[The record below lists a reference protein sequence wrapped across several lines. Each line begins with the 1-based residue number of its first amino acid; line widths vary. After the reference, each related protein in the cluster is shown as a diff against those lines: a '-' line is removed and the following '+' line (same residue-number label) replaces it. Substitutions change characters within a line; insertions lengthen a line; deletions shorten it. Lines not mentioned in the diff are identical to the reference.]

1 MITIEFFGVRGSTPC
16 SCRSTAGVGGNT
28 SCVVLHCGD
37 DDPIILDLGTGV
49 RYLGEHLDSQNNP
62 APFRGT
68 ALVTHLHWDHVQ
80 GLPFFIPML
89 SEDAELTLVGPSQ
102 ESGSLQEAVE
112 AFVCP
117 PLFPI
122 DLRVLPGSVDFVES
136 CHTELNVGNAKVMV
150 RPVEH
155 IGATNGYRINF
166 GSGSVAYIPDHQEP
180 EDGSREVSET
190 VLELCQGVDVLIH
203 DAQYNVEE
211 FGKKSSWG
219 HSTIDYAAE
228 VARQSG
234 AKRLVLFHH
243 DPSHSDEW
251 VGAACGYVAELADGA
266 FDVVAASEKM
276 VLISGEVTSTLER
289 VEV

>member
-16 SCRSTAGVGGNT
+16 SCHSTAGIGGNT
-28 SCVVLHCGD
+28 SCVVLHCGE

-62 APFRGT
+62 GPFRGT

-89 SEDAELTLVGPSQ
+89 SEDAELTLVGPAQ
-102 ESGSLQEAVE
+102 ETGTLQEAVE

-136 CHTELNVGNAKVMV
+136 CHTELMVGNAAVMV

-155 IGATNGYRINF
+155 IGVTNGYRISF

-180 EDGSREVSET
+180 VDGSRAVSDT
-190 VLELCQGVDVLIH
+190 VLELCRDVDVLIH
-203 DAQYNVEE
+203 DAQYDALE
-211 FGKKSSWG
+211 FGQKSTWG

-228 VARQSG
+228 VARQSA

-251 VGAACGYVAELADGA
+251 VEAACAYVTELAEGA

-276 VLISGEVTSTLER
+276 VLTSGEITSTLER
-289 VEV
+289 VEA